1 MGRWLDPF
9 GRRLSSAAGRRRA
22 GRRGGGTTDML
33 PGPTP
38 RRHCVK
44 RAASFFMLLALAL
57 PLAAQD
63 LASIE
68 KRVTVKKLDNGLT
81 VIVMERPEA
90 PVFSFA
96 TLVNVGGAQEVPGIT
111 GLAHMFEHMAFK
123 GTDKIGTS
131 DYAAEKVALQKVEDT
146 YAAYDRARR
155 DPVNHDPASV
165 AELEKAWK
173 AAADEANKYVVPN
186 EFTKIVQ
193 RAGGTGINA
202 GTGNDETIYFYSLPS
217 NRVELWAYLDSERF
231 LHPVFREFYKE
242 RDVVFEERRMR
253 TESSPFGR
261 LFEQELA
268 AAFTAHPYGQ
278 PVVGWPS
285 DLHSFSATDAA
296 AFYKKYYVPANIV
309 VAVVG
314 DVKSAEVMP
323 IIEKYFGRLPKAPA
337 PEPLRTVEPP
347 QKAERTVILRETS
360 QPVYMEG
367 YHRPAGTDPDDPVYD
382 VIEMLLSS
390 GRTSRLYKALVR
402 DKKIAAQAQGLN
414 GFPGSKY
421 PNLFTFLAITTPGHT
436 PAEVTAAIAQE
447 LDRLKNEDVSPEEL
461 ASVKTRV
468 KASLLRRLDSNSGLA
483 LQLASYQT
491 RFGDWRE
498 LFHEVEKIDK
508 VTAAYVRRVA
518 NAMFTPENRTVAMIE
533 STKKASAAAAAPKGD
548 AK

>member
-1 MGRWLDPF
+1 
-9 GRRLSSAAGRRRA
+9 
-22 GRRGGGTTDML
+22 
-33 PGPTP
+33 
-38 RRHCVK
+38 
-44 RAASFFMLLALAL
+44 MLLALAL

-123 GTDKIGTS
+123 GTDKIGTT
-131 DYAAEKVALQKVEDT
+131 DYTAEKAALQKVET
-146 YAAYDRARR
+146 AYAAYDRARR
-155 DPVNHDPASV
+155 DPVNHDAAKV

-173 AAADEANKYVVPN
+173 AATDEANKYVVPN

-202 GTGNDETIYFYSLPS
+202 GTGNDETVYFYSLPS

-323 IIEKYFGRLPKAPA
+323 MLEKYFGRLPKGPA

-347 QKAERTVILRETS
+347 QKAERTVVLRESS
-360 QPVYMEG
+360 QPIYMEG
-367 YHRPAGTDPDDPVYD
+367 YHRGSATDPDAAVYS
-382 VIEMLLSS
+382 VINGILSQ
-390 GRTSRLYKALVR
+390 GRTSRLYRSLVR
-402 DKKIAAQAQGLN
+402 DKKLAANIASFEA
-414 GFPGSKY
+414 FPGDKY
-421 PNLFTFLAITTPGHT
+421 PTLFGVFGIPTPGHSAQDLVE
-436 PAEVTAAIAQE
+436 PIHAEI
-447 LDRLKNEDVSPEEL
+447 DRLKNEDVTPEEL
-461 ASVKTRV
+461 QSVKTRD
-468 KASLLRRLDSNSGLA
+468 KAQLIRQLDSNAGLA

-508 VTAAYVRRVA
+508 VTAADVRRVA
-518 NAMFTPENRTVAMIE
+518 NAMFTPENRTVTMIE
-533 STKKASAAAAAPKGD
+533 STKRASAAAAAPKGD